1 VDNEENGPVIGDAP
15 IVIVTGGLRGIGR
28 AIIAELHAHGYIG
41 ACVDLAEPAAKQVTD
56 AALPDGFRYY
66 QLDISFIE
74 QHAALVETVVKD
86 FGRIDTLVN
95 NAGIAV
101 RPPTDI
107 LETAA
112 EDFDRSLAV
121 NLRGTF
127 FLSQAVARH
136 MVSATSPHYRSIV
149 NISSMASHIASFDR
163 TQYAIGKAAV
173 SKITQL
179 FAARLAA
186 EQIYVHEVKP
196 GFIKTP
202 MTAGHSERIDK
213 LIDSLVPV
221 HRWGTP
227 EDVARSVA
235 TLATGGLP
243 YTTGESIWV
252 AGGVTIPQVR

>member
-1 VDNEENGPVIGDAP
+1 
-15 IVIVTGGLRGIGR
+15 
-28 AIIAELHAHGYIG
+28 
-41 ACVDLAEPAAKQVTD
+41 VTD

>member
-1 VDNEENGPVIGDAP
+1 M
-15 IVIVTGGLRGIGR
+15 
-28 AIIAELHAHGYIG
+28 
-41 ACVDLAEPAAKQVTD
+41 
-56 AALPDGFRYY
+56 
-66 QLDISFIE
+66 
-74 QHAALVETVVKD
+74 
-86 FGRIDTLVN
+86 
-95 NAGIAV
+95 
-101 RPPTDI
+101 
-107 LETAA
+107 
-112 EDFDRSLAV
+112 

-163 TQYAIGKAAV
+163 TQYAIKKAAV
-173 SKITQL
+173 SKIRTAFRRAPRRRADL
-179 FAARLAA
+179 RARGEAS
-186 EQIYVHEVKP
+186 

-213 LIDSLVPV
+213 LIRSLVPV